1 MPQAISNRPG
11 LAPTEPKHVGNLN
24 KVVVA
29 FLDGSRLKGYVFNFS
44 MAKDSFDLLPE
55 ENPLRERG
63 KRVQI
68 KDLKAVFFVKD
79 FAGAGGSKEDAIAGP
94 PVHGKIIEVTFR
106 DGEKIIGQ
114 TDSYNPQRLAFFIV
128 PPGPKSNNQR
138 ILVVHKNAVL
148 VRFV

>member
-1 MPQAISNRPG
+1 MPQAISNRPAV
-11 LAPTEPKHVGNLN
+11 APVEQKHVGNLN

-29 FLDGSRLKGYVFNFS
+29 FLDGTRLKGHVFNFS

-55 ENPLRERG
+55 VNPLRERG

-68 KDLKAVFFVKD
+68 KDLKAVFFVKE
-79 FAGAGGSKEDAIAGP
+79 FAGAADSKHEATAGDP
-94 PVHGKIIEVTFR
+94 LSGKTIEVTFR
-106 DGEKIIGQ
+106 DGEKIVGQ

-128 PPGPKSNNQR
+128 PPGAKSNNRR

-148 VRFV
+148 VRLL